1 MTEGQI
7 WQKMLQKKVFTIG
20 TLMADI
26 PPAIKPYVKEKIKSL
41 IAGQMKLG
49 LVKQVSIHPPVFAIK
64 EATDEDINRFKRV
77 CPICG
82 NKFFPAQFVQ
92 EFCSKECR
100 QKHYLR
106 YHKRRREKA
115 GMKVNSRRR
124 WSSEE
129 EQKLIQLKQLGYTYE
144 EIAQRLGR
152 TTMAVIEKYKALKGV
167 RK

>member
-26 PPAIKPYVKEKIKSL
+26 PPAIKPYIKEKIKSL

-49 LVKQVSIHPPVFAIK
+49 LVKQVSITPPVFAIK
-64 EATDEDINRFKRV
+64 EATDEDIDRFKRV
-77 CPICG
+77 CPIC
-82 NKFFPAQFVQ
+82 NTKFFPAQAVQ
-92 EFCSKECR
+92 EFCSPECR

-106 YHKRRREKA
+106 YHRRRRQNA
-115 GMKVNSRRR
+115 GMKVGTRRR

-129 EQKLIQLKQLGYTYE
+129 EQQLIQLKELGYTYE
-144 EIAQRLGR
+144 EVAQKLGR
-152 TTMAVIEKYKALKGV
+152 TTLAVIEKYKQLKGV